1 MDDVARRMNAGNR
14 LQRQHDAAQ
23 MRALLGS
30 EPWACFQ
37 RHLAA
42 EIEDALLRVLDTA
55 LPDVEAARGFYRGL
69 RRAEQLPHRVIAQGK
84 EPN

>member
-1 MDDVARRMNAGNR
+1 MPAADRF
-14 LQRQHDAAQ
+14 QRQHDAEQ
-23 MRALLGS
+23 MRALLAS

-37 RHLAA
+37 RHLSA

-55 LPDVEAARGFYRGL
+55 LPDVEAARGLYRGL
-69 RRAEQLPHRVIAQGK
+69 RRAEPLPHRVIAQGK

>member
-1 MDDVARRMNAGNR
+1 MPAADRF
-14 LQRQHDAAQ
+14 QRQHDAEQ
-23 MRALLGS
+23 MRALLDS

-37 RHLAA
+37 RHLTA
-42 EIEDALLRVLDTA
+42 EIEDALLRVLDTQ
-55 LPDVEAARGFYRGL
+55 LPGVEAARGLYRGL

>member
-1 MDDVARRMNAGNR
+1 MPAADR

-23 MRALLGS
+23 MRALLDS

-42 EIEDALLRVLDTA
+42 EIEDALSRVLDTA

-69 RRAEQLPHRVIAQGK
+69 CRAGQVPYRVITQGK

>member
-1 MDDVARRMNAGNR
+1 MPTADR

-23 MRALLGS
+23 MRALLDS
-30 EPWACFQ
+30 EPWRCFQ

-42 EIEDALLRVLDTA
+42 EIEDALSRVLDTP
-55 LPDVEAARGFYRGL
+55 LPDVEAARGLYRGL

>member
-1 MDDVARRMNAGNR
+1 MPAADH
-14 LQRQHDAAQ
+14 LQRQHHAEQ
-23 MRALLGS
+23 MRALLAS

-42 EIEDALLRVLDTA
+42 EIEDALLRVLDTQ
-55 LPDVEAARGFYRGL
+55 LPGVEAARGLYRGL

>member
-1 MDDVARRMNAGNR
+1 MAIADR

-23 MRALLGS
+23 MRALLDS

-37 RHLAA
+37 RHLEA
-42 EIEDALLRVLDTA
+42 EMESALLRVLDMPVT
-55 LPDVEAARGFYRGL
+55 DVDHLRGVYRGL
-69 RRAEQLPHRVIAQGK
+69 QRAQQLPHRVIAQGK

>member
-1 MDDVARRMNAGNR
+1 MPVADR

-23 MRALLGS
+23 MRALLDS

-37 RHLAA
+37 RHLQA
-42 EIEDALLRVLDTA
+42 ELDDALARVLDMPLDA
-55 LPDVEAARGFYRGL
+55 VAAARGFYRGL
-69 RRAEQLPHRVIAQGK
+69 QRAQQVPHRVIAQGK

>member
-1 MDDVARRMNAGNR
+1 MSPRTADH

-23 MRALLGS
+23 MRALLDS

-37 RHLAA
+37 RHLTA
-42 EIEDALLRVLDTA
+42 EIEDALSRVLDTQ
-55 LPDVEAARGFYRGL
+55 LPDVEAARGLYRGL
-69 RRAEQLPHRVIAQGK
+69 RRAEQIPHRVIAQGK